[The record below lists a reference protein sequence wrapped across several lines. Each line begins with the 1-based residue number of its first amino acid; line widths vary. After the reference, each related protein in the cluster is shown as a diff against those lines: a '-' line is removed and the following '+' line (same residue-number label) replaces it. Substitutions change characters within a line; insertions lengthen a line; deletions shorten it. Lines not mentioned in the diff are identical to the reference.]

1 MDESEENYF
10 LAAMLQL
17 PGIGRRTAAALIAAF
32 GSARAVWEADRGDL
46 FLSKQL
52 SEKELAAFLSART
65 AEGPER
71 LAEECRRKGIGVVA
85 KGDAHYPSLLA
96 EIPDAPLALFYR
108 GQLPDFR
115 AAVAVVGT
123 RRATHYGLAVAKDM
137 AAWLAARELTVV
149 SGGAIGIDG
158 AAHEGALA
166 KGVTVAVL
174 GCGVDVVYPPRHRAL
189 FEQIVASGGAL
200 LSEYPPG
207 AKPAPGCFPARNR
220 IISGLCKGVLVV
232 EAGHRSGAL
241 ITADLALDYDR
252 EVFCIPGS
260 IYSPVSHGVHDL
272 IRQGAHLIERP
283 DDILTEL
290 GLLWFPDVQ
299 EEKKAEPLSAEEEKI
314 LACCCEWKPVMGDAI
329 LDQTEFTPAEAA
341 NLLLSLQ
348 IKGLVRRGE
357 DGYWRLK
364 GR

>member
-1 MDESEENYF
+1 MDESEETYF
-10 LAAMLQL
+10 LAAMLQI
-17 PGIGRRTAAALIAAF
+17 PGIGRQTAAALIAAF

-52 SEKELAAFLSART
+52 SERELDALVAARKAD
-65 AEGPER
+65 GPER
-71 LAEECRRKGIGVVA
+71 LAEECRRKGIGIVVR
-85 KGDAHYPSLLA
+85 GNDRYPSLLA

-108 GQLPDFR
+108 GQLPDFKQS
-115 AAVAVVGT
+115 VAVVGT
-123 RRATHYGLAVAKDM
+123 RRATNYGLAVAKDM
-137 AAWLAARELTVV
+137 GGWLAARELTVV

-166 KGVTVAVL
+166 KGITVAVL
-174 GCGVDVVYPPRHRAL
+174 GCGVDVVYPLRHRAL
-189 FEQIVASGGAL
+189 FEQVIASGGAL

-220 IISGLCKGVLVV
+220 IISGLCRGVLVV

-241 ITADLALDYDR
+241 ITADLALDYNR

-290 GLLWFPDVQ
+290 GLLWFPEVED
-299 EEKKAEPLSAEEEKI
+299 EKQTEPLSTEEKKI

-329 LDQTEFTPAEAA
+329 LDQTGFTPAKAA